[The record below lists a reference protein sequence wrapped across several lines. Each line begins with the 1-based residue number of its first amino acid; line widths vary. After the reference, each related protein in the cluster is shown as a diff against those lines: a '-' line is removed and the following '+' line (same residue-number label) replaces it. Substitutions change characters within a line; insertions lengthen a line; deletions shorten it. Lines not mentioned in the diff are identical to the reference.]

1 MVFGKM
7 VMALWQGVLGDI
19 YHLFY
24 TIKLTTK
31 EAVIAIEDEVDTN
44 NAFSYNWFPARW
56 CRILTDA
63 ELRGYK
69 LYINSAN
76 TNIKKLGLNNP
87 LQVDIANYP
96 RGI

>member
-7 VMALWQGVLGDI
+7 VMALCQGVFGDI

-24 TIKLTTK
+24 AIKLTTK
-31 EAVIAIEDEVDTN
+31 EALIAIEDEVDTN
-44 NAFSYNWFPARW
+44 NTISYNWFSSRW
-56 CRILTDA
+56 CQILADA

-76 TNIKKLGLNNP
+76 TDIKNLG
-87 LQVDIANYP
+87 
-96 RGI
+96 